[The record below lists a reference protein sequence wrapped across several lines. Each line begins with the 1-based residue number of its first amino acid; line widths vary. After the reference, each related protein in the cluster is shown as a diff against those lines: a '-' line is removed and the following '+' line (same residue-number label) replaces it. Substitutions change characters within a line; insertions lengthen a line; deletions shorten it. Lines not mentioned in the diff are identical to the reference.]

1 MTPMFFGYGTRRLF
15 GVYTPARGTGAQ
27 ACAVVLCHPW
37 GQEYLRAHRSM
48 KQLATML
55 SQAGCHVL
63 RFDYFGTGDSGGEMV
78 DTDLDG
84 WVDDIEAAV
93 QEIQDT
99 SGAARVTVVGLRLGA
114 TLAAIAAARQGDGI
128 DAVVLWD
135 PVVSGRSYLRELLDT
150 DAWTAAGPVPPPPR
164 ASLPGGGH
172 EVLGFALTAGMQR
185 ALRCLELA
193 PLVCELPSRLLAL
206 ATGPVSEADALRRAL
221 QARPGGAG
229 EIVEVPALPAW
240 LEDRSTGA
248 GAMPLAAM
256 QRIVQWMQ

>member
-63 RFDYFGTGDSGGEMV
+63 RFDYFGTGDSSGLMV
-78 DTDLDG
+78 DADLGG
-84 WVDDIEAAV
+84 WVDDVEAAV

-99 SGAARVTVVGLRLGA
+99 SGASRVTVIGLRLGA
-114 TLAAIAAARQGDGI
+114 TLGAIAAARQIDGI

-135 PVVSGRSYLRELLDT
+135 PVVSGSSYLRELLNT
-150 DAWTAAGPVPPPPR
+150 DSWTAAGPVPPPPR

-172 EVLGFALTAGMQR
+172 EVLGFALTAGMER
-185 ALRCLELA
+185 ELRCLELV

-206 ATGPVSEADALRRAL
+206 ATGPLPEAGALRRAL
-221 QARPGGAG
+221 QARPGGACDIE
-229 EIVEVPALPAW
+229 EIPALPAW
-240 LEDRSTGA
+240 LEDRNTGA